1 VASQMKI
8 ETQDILS
15 KWKLYT
21 LLNDNGMKVS
31 FLNFGGIIT
40 DISVP
45 NRNNQLENVVLG
57 YKDYADYEDNPNFF
71 GAIIGRVAGRIQDAS
86 FTILD
91 QTYTLAANE
100 GGHHLHGGDGGFH
113 QVIWQASPFQ
123 TDDTVGVKLSHRSLN
138 GEGGYPGTIEVSVT
152 YTLTTN
158 NELILDYS
166 GTSDISTV
174 LTMTNHSYF
183 NLSGNLATTIHN
195 HHVTIES
202 DEFIELDTEL
212 IPTGK
217 KINVENTPFDFRNGR
232 EIIDGINSVSAQN
245 RVANHGYD
253 HYFILNQTQQQDI
266 HVKEDTSGRVMTIQT
281 NQPGVVMYTSN
292 NLDEGLNLTEGKSKP
307 YLGVC
312 FETQASPAS
321 LHHEG
326 FPPVILEANEL
337 YDKQTVFSFVIED

>member
-1 VASQMKI
+1 MQIK
-8 ETQDILS
+8 TQDILN

-21 LLNDNGMKVS
+21 LTNDTGMTVS

-45 NRNNQLENVVLG
+45 NRYNQLENVVLG
-57 YKDYADYEDNPNFF
+57 YKNYVDYEKNPYFF
-71 GAIIGRVAGRIQDAS
+71 GAIVGRVAGRIQDAS
-86 FTILD
+86 FTIED
-91 QTYTLAANE
+91 QLYTLVANE

-123 TDDTVGVKLSHRSLN
+123 TDDTVGVKLSHRSLD
-138 GEGGYPGTIEVSVT
+138 GEGGYPGTIKVSVT
-152 YTLTTN
+152 YTLTNN

-166 GTSDISTV
+166 GTSNKTTV

-183 NLSGNLATTIHN
+183 NLNGNLAASIHN

-202 DEFIELDTEL
+202 DEFVELDKEL

-217 KINVENTPFDFRNGR
+217 KINVAKTPFDFRTER
-232 EIIDGINSVSAQN
+232 KLADGINSLSAQN

-253 HYFILNQTQQQDI
+253 HYFILNQTNRPN
-266 HVKEDTSGRVMTIQT
+266 VSVNEETSGRVMTIKT
-281 NQPGVVMYTSN
+281 TQPGVVMYTSN
-292 NLDEGLNLTEGKSKP
+292 NLEDDLELAEGKSKP

-321 LHHEG
+321 LHHDD
-326 FPPVILEANEL
+326 FPPVILKAHEL
-337 YDKQTVFSFVIED
+337 YEKQTVFSFGIKG

>member
-1 VASQMKI
+1 VANQMQI
-8 ETQDILS
+8 ETQEILN

-21 LLNDNGMKVS
+21 LTNNNGMKIS

-45 NRNNQLENVVLG
+45 NRHNHLENVVLG
-57 YKDYADYEDNPNFF
+57 YKSYVDYEKNPNFF
-71 GAIIGRVAGRIQDAS
+71 GAIVGRVAGRIQDAS
-86 FTILD
+86 FTIQD
-91 QTYTLAANE
+91 QTYSLTANE
-100 GGHHLHGGDGGFH
+100 DGHHLHGGDGGFH

-123 TDDTVGVKLSHRSLN
+123 TDDTVGVKLSHKSVD
-138 GEGGYPGTIEVSVT
+138 GEGGYPGTIEVAVT
-152 YTLTTN
+152 YTLTNN

-166 GTSDISTV
+166 GTSDKTTV

-183 NLSGNLATTIHN
+183 NLNGNLAAKIHN
-195 HHVTIES
+195 HHVTMES
-202 DEFIELDTEL
+202 NEFVELDTEL

-217 KINVENTPFDFRNGR
+217 KINVANTPFDFRNGR
-232 EIIDGINSVSAQN
+232 KLVDGLNSISTQN

-253 HYFILNQTQQQDI
+253 HYFIFNQTNKPKI
-266 HVKEDTSGRVMTIQT
+266 SVREETSGRVMTIKT
-281 NQPGVVMYTSN
+281 NEPGVVMYTSN
-292 NLDEGLNLTEGKSKP
+292 TLEDDLELAEGKSKP

-326 FPPVILEANEL
+326 FPSVILKANDL
-337 YDKQTVFSFVIED
+337 YKKQTVFSFGTEG